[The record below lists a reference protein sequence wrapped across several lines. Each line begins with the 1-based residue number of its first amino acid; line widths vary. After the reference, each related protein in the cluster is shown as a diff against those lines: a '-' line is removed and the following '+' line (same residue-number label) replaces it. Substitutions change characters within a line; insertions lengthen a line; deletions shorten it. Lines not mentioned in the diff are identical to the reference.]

1 METTYGISVKGGKF
15 QAQRIMYEGK
25 RTTIE
30 ALSEFTTPTDAV
42 KGLPTAALVELI
54 EKQQTA
60 QKRSPSTKA
69 IGWQVASQMLAVLFP
84 EMARRQ
90 AANGGELD
98 WQKWQ

>member
-1 METTYGISVKGGKF
+1 METTYGIAVKGGKF
-15 QAQRIMYEGK
+15 QAQRVMYEGK
-25 RTTIE
+25 RTVIE
-30 ALSEFTTPTDAV
+30 ALSEFTTVADAV
-42 KGLPTAALVELI
+42 KALPTAELVKMI

-60 QKRSPSTKA
+60 QKRAASTQA
-69 IGWQVASQMLAVLFP
+69 IGWKVASEMLAVLFP